1 VEDKKKLLWEYVKA
15 VLTALVLALIIR
27 AFVIQAFTIPSGSMI
42 PTLLV
47 GDYILVN
54 KFLLGSPVDIPFT
67 NINLFRMP
75 GLRRPHKGDVIVFKF
90 PVDPSK
96 DFIKRVVAVEG
107 DKIEARD
114 KIIYVNG
121 VPANEP
127 FMKHTDN
134 LVLPN
139 RDNFGPIEIPKDKYF
154 CMGDNRDN
162 SQDSRYWGCVD
173 KSYIKGK
180 AIFIYFSYVPDPKAP
195 EWKAPYIFEFFEIFF
210 YNLFH
215 FPDRLRLEQVGRIL

>member
-1 VEDKKKLLWEYVKA
+1 MEDKKKLLWEYLKA
-15 VLTALVLALIIR
+15 VMTALVLALIIR

-42 PTLLV
+42 PTLLI

-114 KIIYVNG
+114 KVIYVNG
-121 VPANEP
+121 LPANEP
-127 FMKHTDN
+127 FMRHTDN

-139 RDNFGPIEIPKDKYF
+139 RDNFGPIEIPKDKFF

-162 SQDSRYWGCVD
+162 SRDSREWGFVD
-173 KSYIKGK
+173 IKDVKGK
-180 AIFIYFSYVPDPKAP
+180 ALIIYFSKDTSHP
-195 EWKAPYIFEFFEIFF
+195 
-210 YNLFH
+210 L
-215 FPDRLRLEQVGRIL
+215 LRLDKVRFDRIGRLIQ

>member
-1 VEDKKKLLWEYVKA
+1 VEDKKKLLWEYLKA
-15 VLTALVLALIIR
+15 IITALVLALIIR

-75 GLRRPHKGDVIVFKF
+75 GLRKPHKGDVIVFKF

-96 DFIKRVVAVEG
+96 DFIKRVVAVGG

-114 KIIYVNG
+114 KVIYVNG
-121 VPANEP
+121 LPANEP
-127 FMKHTDN
+127 FMRHTDN

-139 RDNFGPIEIPKDKYF
+139 RDNFGPIEIPKDKFF

-162 SQDSRYWGCVD
+162 SRDSREWGFVD
-173 KSYIKGK
+173 IKDVKGK
-180 AIFIYFSYVPDPKAP
+180 ALIIYFSKDTSYPLLRVDKVR
-195 EWKAPYIFEFFEIFF
+195 F
-210 YNLFH
+210 
-215 FPDRLRLEQVGRIL
+215 DRIGRLIR

>member
-67 NINLFRMP
+67 NKNLFRMP

-127 FMKHTDN
+127 FMRHTDN

-139 RDNFGPIEIPKDKYF
+139 RDNFGPIEIPKDKFF

-162 SQDSRYWGCVD
+162 SRDSREWGFVD
-173 KSYIKGK
+173 IKDIKGK
-180 AIFIYFSYVPDPKAP
+180 ALIVYFSKDTSYPLLRVDKVR
-195 EWKAPYIFEFFEIFF
+195 F
-210 YNLFH
+210 
-215 FPDRLRLEQVGRIL
+215 DRIGRLIR

>member
-1 VEDKKKLLWEYVKA
+1 VEDKKKLLWEYIKA

-54 KFLLGSPVDIPFT
+54 KFLLGSPIDLPFT

-127 FMKHTDN
+127 FMRHTDN

-139 RDNFGPIEIPKDKYF
+139 RDNFGPIEIPKDKFF

-162 SQDSRYWGCVD
+162 SRDSREWGFVD
-173 KSYIKGK
+173 IKDVKGK
-180 AIFIYFSYVPDPKAP
+180 ALIVYFSKDTSYPLLRVDKVR
-195 EWKAPYIFEFFEIFF
+195 F
-210 YNLFH
+210 
-215 FPDRLRLEQVGRIL
+215 DRIGRLIR

>member
-1 VEDKKKLLWEYVKA
+1 VEDKKKLLWEYVRA
-15 VLTALVLALIIR
+15 VMMALVLALIIR

-54 KFLLGSPVDIPFT
+54 KFLLGSPVDLPFT

-107 DKIEARD
+107 DKIEERD

-127 FMKHTDN
+127 FVRHTDN

-139 RDNFGPIEIPKDKYF
+139 RDNFEPIEIPKDKFF

-162 SQDSRYWGCVD
+162 SRDSREWGFVD
-173 KSYIKGK
+173 IKDVKGK
-180 AIFIYFSYVPDPKAP
+180 ALIVYFSKDTSYPFLRVDKVR
-195 EWKAPYIFEFFEIFF
+195 F
-210 YNLFH
+210 
-215 FPDRLRLEQVGRIL
+215 DRIGRLIR

>member
-96 DFIKRVVAVEG
+96 DFIKRVVAVGG
-107 DKIEARD
+107 DTIEARD
-114 KIIYVNG
+114 KVIYVNG
-121 VPANEP
+121 QPANEP
-127 FMKHTDN
+127 FMRHTDN

-139 RDNFGPIEIPKDKYF
+139 RDNFGPIEIPQDKYF

-162 SQDSRYWGCVD
+162 SRDSREWGFVD
-173 KSYIKGK
+173 IKDVKGK
-180 AIFIYFSYVPDPKAP
+180 ALIIYFSKDTSHP
-195 EWKAPYIFEFFEIFF
+195 
-210 YNLFH
+210 L
-215 FPDRLRLEQVGRIL
+215 LRLDKVRFERIGRLIQ

>member
-54 KFLLGSPVDIPFT
+54 KFLLGSPVDLPFT

-121 VPANEP
+121 LPANEP
-127 FMKHTDN
+127 FMRHTDN

-139 RDNFGPIEIPKDKYF
+139 RDNFGPIEIPKDKFF

-162 SQDSRYWGCVD
+162 SRDSREWGFVDIKDVRGKALIVYFSKDTSYPLLRVD
-173 KSYIKGK
+173 KVR
-180 AIFIYFSYVPDPKAP
+180 F
-195 EWKAPYIFEFFEIFF
+195 
-210 YNLFH
+210 
-215 FPDRLRLEQVGRIL
+215 DRIGRLIR

>member
-1 VEDKKKLLWEYVKA
+1 MEDKKKLLWEYVKA

-114 KIIYVNG
+114 KVIYVNG
-121 VPANEP
+121 LPANEP
-127 FMKHTDN
+127 FMRHTDN

-139 RDNFGPIEIPKDKYF
+139 RDNFGPIEIPKDKFF

-162 SQDSRYWGCVD
+162 SRDSREWGFVD
-173 KSYIKGK
+173 IKDVRGK
-180 AIFIYFSYVPDPKAP
+180 ALIIYFSKDTSRP
-195 EWKAPYIFEFFEIFF
+195 
-210 YNLFH
+210 L
-215 FPDRLRLEQVGRIL
+215 LRLDKVRFERIGRLIQ

>member
-54 KFLLGSPVDIPFT
+54 KFLLGSPVDLPFT

-127 FMKHTDN
+127 FMRHTDN
-134 LVLPN
+134 FVLPN
-139 RDNFGPIEIPKDKYF
+139 RDNFGPIEIPKDKFF

-162 SQDSRYWGCVD
+162 SRDSREWGFVDIKDVRGKALIVYFSKDTSYPLLRVD
-173 KSYIKGK
+173 KVR
-180 AIFIYFSYVPDPKAP
+180 F
-195 EWKAPYIFEFFEIFF
+195 
-210 YNLFH
+210 
-215 FPDRLRLEQVGRIL
+215 DRIGRLIR

>member
-1 VEDKKKLLWEYVKA
+1 VENKKKLLWEYVKA
-15 VLTALVLALIIR
+15 VMTALVLALIIR

-75 GLRRPHKGDVIVFKF
+75 GLRKPHKGDVIVFKF

-96 DFIKRVVAVEG
+96 DFIKRVVAVGG

-114 KIIYVNG
+114 KVIYVNG
-121 VPANEP
+121 LPANEP
-127 FMKHTDN
+127 FMRHTDN

-139 RDNFGPIEIPKDKYF
+139 RDNFEPIEIPKDKFF

-162 SQDSRYWGCVD
+162 SRDSREWGFVD
-173 KSYIKGK
+173 IKDVKGK
-180 AIFIYFSYVPDPKAP
+180 ALIIYFSKDTSHP
-195 EWKAPYIFEFFEIFF
+195 
-210 YNLFH
+210 L
-215 FPDRLRLEQVGRIL
+215 LRLDKVRFERIGRLIQ

>member
-1 VEDKKKLLWEYVKA
+1 MEDKKKLLWEYVKA

-114 KIIYVNG
+114 KVIYVNG
-121 VPANEP
+121 LPANEP
-127 FMKHTDN
+127 FMRHTDN

-162 SQDSRYWGCVD
+162 SRDSREWGFVD
-173 KSYIKGK
+173 IKDVKGK
-180 AIFIYFSYVPDPKAP
+180 ALIIYFSKDTSHP
-195 EWKAPYIFEFFEIFF
+195 
-210 YNLFH
+210 L
-215 FPDRLRLEQVGRIL
+215 LRLDKVRFERIGRLIQ